1 MEELVRA
8 AAQRDDFKAGA
19 ASIARWVAA
28 IPADRLVD
36 VLLVAGNIPEC
47 FERDGRAE
55 KLCARL
61 MEVAASRTLKA
72 IGFSSRLSG
81 RRGNAP
87 DVVARGG
94 GIRLVADT
102 KTFRMSRTAKNQKDF
117 KVEALHQWKRGADR
131 AILFAPAYQYPQKS
145 SQIYAQAARYDVA
158 LFTYWQ
164 LAHWVESGVGPG
176 DVAAALAAVHCGPE
190 RRCARSYWESAERA
204 AAMGMEEA
212 LHAVEAR
219 GRAATVAMAAEQER
233 RCDAEEAALAAL
245 SHADLLAKCRS
256 AMGFETR
263 RRAITGVLRDIS
275 AHS

>member
-1 MEELVRA
+1 MPVTVEMEELVRA

-94 GIRLVADT
+94 R
-102 KTFRMSRTAKNQKDF
+102 
-117 KVEALHQWKRGADR
+117 
-131 AILFAPAYQYPQKS
+131 
-145 SQIYAQAARYDVA
+145 
-158 LFTYWQ
+158 
-164 LAHWVESGVGPG
+164 
-176 DVAAALAAVHCGPE
+176 
-190 RRCARSYWESAERA
+190 
-204 AAMGMEEA
+204 
-212 LHAVEAR
+212 
-219 GRAATVAMAAEQER
+219 
-233 RCDAEEAALAAL
+233 
-245 SHADLLAKCRS
+245 
-256 AMGFETR
+256 
-263 RRAITGVLRDIS
+263 
-275 AHS
+275 